1 MRLLAHMRQ
10 PGRVSTVA
18 GRLGRLLGRFT
29 VTAITV
35 SIAAVIGWRLW
46 LYYLEAPWTR
56 DGRVRADVVQVA
68 ADVSGLA
75 SEVLVHENQA
85 VKKGEVLFR
94 IDPARFQ
101 IALRDAQAN
110 VDRKVSAKQEAERE
124 TNRYNRLSALS
135 VSEEQQ
141 QQRSS
146 AAAEADAAYRQALAS
161 RDLAALNL
169 ARSQVR
175 APVNG
180 FVTNFDMR
188 PGDYVDAG
196 KPLFALIDSDSFHVD
211 GYFEETK
218 LPRIKLGDPARVYL
232 IGETAV
238 VEGHVESIAGGI
250 ADRERQGSADL
261 LANVNPTF
269 SWVRLAQ
276 RVPVRIALDHVPAN
290 VRLVTGR
297 TATVVVLSQGQTA
310 HQLAGVP

>member
-1 MRLLAHMRQ
+1 MRMLARIRERA
-10 PGRVSTVA
+10 PADYASRRFGWF
-18 GRLGRLLGRFT
+18 LGRFT
-29 VTAITV
+29 VTVVAVCVAAI
-35 SIAAVIGWRLW
+35 IGWQLW
-46 LYYLEAPWTR
+46 IYYLEAPWTR

-68 ADVSGLA
+68 ADVSGLV
-75 SEVLVHENQA
+75 SEVLVHDNQA
-85 VKKGEVLFR
+85 VKQGDVLFR

-101 IALRDAQAN
+101 IALRDSQAN
-110 VDRKVSAKQEAERE
+110 ANSKLVASQEAERE
-124 TNRYNRLSALS
+124 TNRYNRLNALS

-141 QQRSS
+141 QQRG
-146 AAAEADAAYRQALAS
+146 ANAAEAQAAYEQALAG
-161 RDLAALNL
+161 RDVAALNL

-196 KPLFALIDSDSFHVD
+196 KPLFALIDSDSFYVD

-218 LPRIKLGDPARVYL
+218 LPRIKIGDQARVHL
-232 IGETAV
+232 VGERAV
-238 VEGHVESIAGGI
+238 IKGHVESIAGGI

-276 RVPVRIALDHVPAN
+276 RVPVRIALDHIPAG

-297 TATVVVLSQGQTA
+297 TATVVVLQPGPTA
-310 HQLAGVP
+310 QR